1 MQRQKGA
8 CLICGEPLVYLKQA
22 EMMKCSFCG
31 REEPSYAKC
40 GAGHYVCD
48 ACHAR
53 QGIESIMRYCA
64 AAAGRDPI
72 AMLTDMMND
81 PYIHMHGPEHHTM
94 VGAALMT
101 AYRNAGG
108 DIDLTACLAEMKKRG
123 AAKVISNATFPLFT
137 AGLDAFDKAYA
148 DGTISAV
155 LGTNLTYRSHD
166 LLSREWYYDVDVS
179 KYIAY
184 FIAALNHDMSV
195 TSICDP
201 HDKMAV
207 LRAENGIKPDN
218 N

>member
-108 DIDLTACLAEMKKRG
+108 EYL
-123 AAKVISNATFPLFT
+123 
-137 AGLDAFDKAYA
+137 
-148 DGTISAV
+148 
-155 LGTNLTYRSHD
+155 
-166 LLSREWYYDVDVS
+166 
-179 KYIAY
+179 
-184 FIAALNHDMSV
+184 
-195 TSICDP
+195 
-201 HDKMAV
+201 
-207 LRAENGIKPDN
+207 
-218 N
+218 

>member
-1 MQRQKGA
+1 MRCAGDLFKERLMQRQKGA

-31 REEPSYAKC
+31 KEEPSYAKC

-123 AAKVISNATFPLFT
+123 ARCPGGSCGFWGCCGAAVSAGMCMSIITGTTPLSGKTWGLANITT
-137 AGLDAFDKAYA
+137 A
-148 DGTISAV
+148 
-155 LGTNLTYRSHD
+155 R
-166 LLSREWYYDVDVS
+166 
-179 KYIAY
+179 
-184 FIAALNHDMSV
+184 
-195 TSICDP
+195 
-201 HDKMAV
+201 
-207 LRAENGIKPDN
+207 
-218 N
+218 

>member
-1 MQRQKGA
+1 MRCAGDLFKERLMQRQKGA

-31 REEPSYAKC
+31 KEEPSYAKC

-123 AAKVISNATFPLFT
+123 ARCPLRRGGERRHVHEHYNRHNAAERQNMGPGKHHNRTRVGSDRPH
-137 AGLDAFDKAYA
+137 
-148 DGTISAV
+148 
-155 LGTNLTYRSHD
+155 R
-166 LLSREWYYDVDVS
+166 R
-179 KYIAY
+179 
-184 FIAALNHDMSV
+184 AALLQ
-195 TSICDP
+195 
-201 HDKMAV
+201 AGQ
-207 LRAENGIKPDN
+207 LYRGY
-218 N
+218 